1 MNRINLIAKASY
13 NLIGK
18 TDLHCYFLSDFE
30 VDIPWEDNKFY
41 VEVDCWQTP
50 ASAFP
55 EITCS

>member
-13 NLIGK
+13 NLTGK

-41 VEVDCWQTP
+41 VEVDC
-50 ASAFP
+50 
-55 EITCS
+55 